1 MQEACLEITR
11 KEAGPDAA
19 LAVFEG
25 EGVALIHTPQKAFF
39 ARFVNGALMDHEG
52 QPVNLARAFEF
63 RLFNEEAELRWRR
76 RGELGEMAL
85 LKEGEGGKPCWR
97 RETQYLLWGRPES
110 SPTDRG
116 WVTLFSRQ
124 TKMLHA
130 PYDAEKSPAQ
140 KIRENEYIAMKA
152 YEYFHQSEGGDG
164 NVVFLAERLSHLFIH
179 VPQKRLCMAGREKD

>member
-39 ARFVNGALMDHEG
+39 ARFVNGALVYHEG
-52 QPVNLARAFEF
+52 QPVNLDRAFEF

-76 RGELGEMAL
+76 RGMSGEMVL

-97 RETQYLLWGRPES
+97 RETQYLLWGGFDENMDEWTVQSTERI
-110 SPTDRG
+110 G
-116 WVTLFSRQ
+116 G
-124 TKMLHA
+124 LHV
-130 PYDAEKSPAQ
+130 PLKVKGKGQ
-140 KIRENEYIAMKA
+140 RIVLKA
-152 YEYFHQSEGGDG
+152 REYFTTYEDG
-164 NVVFLAERLSHLFIH
+164 NVALHAERLLGLAPGGNISCR
-179 VPQKRLCMAGREKD
+179 QEKADG